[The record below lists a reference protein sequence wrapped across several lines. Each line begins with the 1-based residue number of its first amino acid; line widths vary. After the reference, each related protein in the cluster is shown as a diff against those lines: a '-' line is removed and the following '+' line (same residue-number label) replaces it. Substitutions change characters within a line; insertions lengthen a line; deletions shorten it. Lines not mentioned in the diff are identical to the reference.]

1 MSEANKQIVTING
14 IEYDLNDL
22 SENAKNQINNLRV
35 TDAEIQR
42 LNTLLGITQ
51 TARAAY
57 AKVLNDELAK
67 EGKELYPTSGMAN

>member
-42 LNTLLGITQ
+42 LNTLLGIAQ

-57 AKVLNDELAK
+57 ARVLNDELAK
-67 EGKELYPTSGMAN
+67 DGKEIYPASGMAN